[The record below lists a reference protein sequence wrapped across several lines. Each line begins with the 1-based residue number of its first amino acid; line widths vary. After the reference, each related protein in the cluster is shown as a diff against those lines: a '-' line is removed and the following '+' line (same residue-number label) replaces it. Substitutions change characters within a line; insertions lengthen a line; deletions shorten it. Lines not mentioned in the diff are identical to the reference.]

1 MLSPAFTDPTALLG
15 WSSLPR
21 WDSGNSA
28 EAGQSPRPPDTRN
41 GVKPR
46 PSAGAAPAARGR
58 ERGRPVPAAPAE
70 DLRDFPHGILTP
82 RARREPT

>member
-58 ERGRPVPAAPAE
+58 ERGRPVPAAPAAG
-70 DLRDFPHGILTP
+70 PQQKTS
-82 RARREPT
+82 ATSPTAS